1 MIVIR
6 FVVKFGGTSIQD
18 TERIEK
24 ATQSII
30 KKINDGNEVLVV
42 VSAMGDTT
50 DNLISL
56 LDGVTKKIYDIN
68 DYAEF
73 VSFGERMSAR
83 LIFTALKAKGIK
95 SCTFDPSKENF
106 PIITDSDNLLE
117 ADIDSIKSKKQCQL
131 YIEPLLKEGIVPV
144 VCGFLGRSEQAGNIT
159 CLGRGGSDISAF
171 ALGNFIQAD
180 EVIIVTDASGVASAD
195 PRLIKKVE
203 TLPKISVEEMG
214 ILAEGGARVLHPRAL
229 HFKNDKMKAKIIHFQ
244 NGNLDSSGTEIEG
257 SFSSKISVFPEKLC
271 LLTVIGNKILETPGL
286 LKDFVSPLAKHNIS
300 IQGITTGSQ
309 YIGIYLLEKHSK
321 KAYDLI
327 HPVILKND
335 NLKSVTFKKD
345 IALIVLSSR
354 DFIETPGIIEKI
366 TRPLAENNINILEM
380 TTIKTDIMIFL
391 AWQNK
396 DIVYQMIKDSVRNLV
411 VSNK

>member
-117 ADIDSIKSKKQCQL
+117 ADIDSIKSKEQCQL

-144 VCGFLGRSEQAGNIT
+144 VCGFLGRSEQTGNIT

-229 HFKNDKMKAKIIHFQ
+229 NFKKSKMKAKIIHFQ
-244 NGNLDSSGTEIEG
+244 DGDLDSPGTEIEG
-257 SFSSKISVFPEKLC
+257 SFSSKISIFQEKLC
-271 LLTVIGNKILETPGL
+271 LLTIIGEKILETPG
-286 LKDFVSPLAKHNIS
+286 
-300 IQGITTGSQ
+300 
-309 YIGIYLLEKHSK
+309 
-321 KAYDLI
+321 
-327 HPVILKND
+327 ILK
-335 NLKSVTFKKD
+335 
-345 IALIVLSSR
+345 
-354 DFIETPGIIEKI
+354 EII
-366 TRPLAENNINILEM
+366 TC
-380 TTIKTDIMIFL
+380 L
-391 AWQNK
+391 AWP
-396 DIVYQMIKDSVRNLV
+396 ILALV
-411 VSNK
+411 G